1 MEQWT
6 PIWAQAHADMGLLCG
21 NYKSHTVKATLYA
34 GLGGNQVRL
43 RLSNEAGKKD
53 VHLVQIGIQA
63 GSGNIL
69 PVTVGGKTECILS
82 PGQRLYSD
90 TIQAEVEAGMDVT
103 VSMAFSGKTAS
114 GNQLTEAVRYSKKG
128 NFALSRQMT
137 PVPLSFRDL
146 RYSMTPVIP
155 VLSGIEVL
163 TEEKREVIV
172 CFGDSI
178 TQQGRWTMP
187 LGQMLPETVV
197 LNKGIGG
204 NQLLSDPMSRFMAMW
219 GPAAMGRFQRD
230 VLEETGVTA
239 VIFALGTND
248 IGMARNSSQI
258 ALHGA
263 EKIFEGLLALNGQAK
278 AAGLKT
284 YIATITPRENS
295 GGYQPWH
302 EAERQKLN
310 ESIRIGTAFDGI
322 LDFDAVTRD
331 QEHPA
336 RFDEPCDSGDHLH
349 PSWVGGK
356 RMAKEAYKVL
366 CRR

>member
-1 MEQWT
+1 M
-6 PIWAQAHADMGLLCG
+6 
-21 NYKSHTVKATLYA
+21 
-34 GLGGNQVRL
+34 RL

-63 GSGNIL
+63 GNGNIL

-103 VSMAFSGKTAS
+103 VSVAFSGKTAS

-219 GPAAMGRFQRD
+219 GLAAMGRFQRD

-310 ESIRIGTAFDGI
+310 ESIRTGTAFDGI